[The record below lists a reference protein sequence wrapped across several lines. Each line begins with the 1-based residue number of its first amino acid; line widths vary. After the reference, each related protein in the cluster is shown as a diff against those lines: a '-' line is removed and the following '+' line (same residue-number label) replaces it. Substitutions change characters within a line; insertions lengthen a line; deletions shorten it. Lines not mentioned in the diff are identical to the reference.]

1 MKKVITYGTFDLFHQ
16 GHYNIL
22 KRAKELGDYLIVGV
36 TGETYDI
43 ERGKLSVRDSL
54 VTRIENVR
62 KTGFADLII
71 VEEYLGQKIQDI
83 IKYDVDVLVVG
94 SDWIGKFDHMRKYC
108 EVVYLERTKNI
119 SSTQLRESAKILKL
133 GVSTD
138 TLNDDDIIMESKYV
152 SGIHPEAVYSE
163 EESVAKAFAQQF
175 ELDKGTTDY
184 DEFLDDIDVLYV
196 RNGRDKK
203 YRLIKKALEKD
214 KIVISTPI
222 VGGSA
227 EEVRELYDYAADNGR
242 ALIECLPTFYL
253 QAFVQL
259 LWNAKGN
266 LIGDL
271 LYVKNGFWPGDLAGI
286 DRNDYRANLYFS
298 VLTAEQF
305 LGKEIDF
312 TMEKVDAGDDDYFCV
327 LLGKSE
333 DGIYLSELSN
343 QRSIPSRMEIIG
355 TDGMIIIPEEWWYTG
370 YFELHKNGD
379 PQIKRYSWNFEGNGL
394 RYVIMSAL
402 PKAGE
407 TPTSSDIRIQPE
419 EIIGALKKTAELI
432 DKNR

>member
-22 KRAKELGDYLIVGV
+22 KRAKDLGDYLIVGV

-94 SDWIGKFDHMRKYC
+94 SDWVGQFDHMRKYC

-119 SSTQLRESAKILKL
+119 SSTQLRESSKILQL

-152 SGIHPEAVYSE
+152 SGIHTEAVYSE
-163 EESVAKAFAQQF
+163 DEAVAKSFAEQF
-175 ELDKGTTDY
+175 ELDKGLTDY
-184 DEFLDDIDVLYV
+184 DKFLESVDVIYV
-196 RNGRDKK
+196 RNKREKK
-203 YRLIKKALEKD
+203 YHLIKKALEKG
-214 KIVISTPI
+214 KIIISTPI
-222 VGGSA
+222 VA
-227 EEVRELYDYAADNGR
+227 ATTEEVRELYDCAAERGG

-271 LYVKNGFWPGDLAGI
+271 LYVKNGFWSGDLAGI
-286 DRNDYRANLYFS
+286 DEDDFTANLYFS
-298 VLTAEQF
+298 VLTAEEF

-312 TMEKVDAGDDDYFCV
+312 TMETVNDGGDEDFCI
-327 LLGKSE
+327 LLGKSRT
-333 DGIYLSELSN
+333 GIYLSEISN
-343 QRSIPSRMEIIG
+343 QKSISSRMEIIG
-355 TDGMIIIPEEWWYTG
+355 TDGVIIIPDEWWYTG
-370 YFELHKNGD
+370 YFEMHKNGE
-379 PQIKRYSWNFEGNGL
+379 PVKRYSWNFEGNGL

-402 PKAGE
+402 PKAD
-407 TPTSSDIRIQPE
+407 TTATSSDMRIPAE
-419 EIIGALKKTAELI
+419 EIIAALSKTAELI
-432 DKNR
+432 EKNS

>member
-54 VTRIENVR
+54 VKRIENVQ

-119 SSTQLRESAKILKL
+119 SSTQLRESSKILQL

-163 EESVAKAFAQQF
+163 EASVAKAFAEQF
-175 ELDKGTTDY
+175 ELDKGLTDY
-184 DEFLDDIDVLYV
+184 DAFLDTVDVIYI
-196 RNGRDKK
+196 RNHRDKK
-203 YRLIKKALEKD
+203 YRLIKRALEKE

-222 VGGSA
+222 VGANA
-227 EEVRELYDYAADNGR
+227 EEVRDLYDYAAENGR

-286 DRNDYRANLYFS
+286 DEDDFRANLYFS
-298 VLTAEQF
+298 VLTAEEF
-305 LGKEIDF
+305 LGKDIDF
-312 TMEKVDAGDDDYFCV
+312 TMETVSAANNEDFCV
-327 LLGKSE
+327 LLGKSGS
-333 DGIYLSELSN
+333 GIYLSEISK
-343 QRSIPSRMEIIG
+343 QRSISSRMEIIG
-355 TDGMIIIPEEWWYTG
+355 TDGVIIIPDEWWYTG
-370 YFELHKNGD
+370 YFEMHKNGE
-379 PQIKRYSWNFEGNGL
+379 PVKRYSWNFEGNGL
-394 RYVIMSAL
+394 RYIIMSAL
-402 PKAGE
+402 PKPGTAA
-407 TPTSSDIRIQPE
+407 TSSDIRIPPE
-419 EIIGALKKTAELI
+419 EIINALNKTSELI
-432 DKNR
+432 KKNR